1 MKRFGCHVLVL
12 PNGEVLRMQVVELS
26 DDGSVVNYYTLME
39 EQAATEW
46 VGGVCI
52 LMPESI
58 VPLKEAN
65 VKSLLLCEFN
75 SVQDGNYRLWKA
87 IGLSSD
93 TIFTANPERWQLL

>member
-26 DDGSVVNYYTLME
+26 DVGSVVNYYTLME

-52 LMPESI
+52 LMPESV

-75 SVQDGNYRLWKA
+75 SINDVNYRLWKA

-93 TIFTANPERWQLL
+93 NIFTANPERWQLL

>member
-1 MKRFGCHVLVL
+1 MLLHVLVL

-26 DDGSVVNYYTLME
+26 DVGSVVNYYTLME

-52 LMPESI
+52 LIPEHV
-58 VPLKEAN
+58 VPLKESN

-75 SVQDGNYRLWKA
+75 SINDVNYRLWKA

-93 TIFTANPERWQLL
+93 NIFTANPERWQLL